1 MPGREVQVKVWEARI
16 GRVRLVLLDTDLP
29 ANSPSD
35 RDIAHRLYGGDRQTR
50 IEQEIV
56 LGVGGVRAL
65 AALRAVAHRVAHQR
79 RARGLS
85 RARSA
90 YAGWWTRASTSPAP
104 SRRRR

>member
-65 AALRAVAHRVAHQR
+65 AALE
-79 RARGLS
+79 LS
-85 RARSA
+85 PTVWHINEGHAAFLVLSSA